1 MTRSVFK
8 ATWLIVFGALVAVGA
23 SAQTL
28 PERMLAAEDARVI
41 SRGDL
46 APILTGL
53 RQTDPRVAVQAVR
66 ALGRFER
73 PALVRLI
80 LPLVTHTRPEV
91 RAEALNALGQA
102 LAAVPTGPD
111 PKNPPPP
118 ELSIVSRALITRL
131 RQEPDPYVRDVAAET
146 LGRLPFRTAAA
157 VREAETALATQLAV
171 VDEHAALRAGREPS
185 TDILHPG
192 SLTGTVKGL
201 ETLIRVHQKL
211 QPVSSST
218 IARLRVTAMFGA
230 HTSDEFLAY
239 LRRVSWLALTAARA
253 ADETLVDRGL
263 QDPDPQVRRL
273 AILALATIE
282 GPVPQ
287 QAALLARAFADP
299 SFMVR
304 FDAVRAY
311 SRARQKTDCAP
322 LVAAVDDGN
331 MHVVLGAIAALGNG
345 CPGGPPPPRLQRDPA
360 EARRAKAGPSA
371 IERLLELVQTLPA
384 DSTEN
389 WHKPAH
395 ALVSL
400 ARGAPDQAIGRLALF
415 AEHPTW
421 QVRMYGARAAAVLG
435 AGAWLDRLAG
445 DGDDNVREAA
455 ITGLLQ
461 VRGHEADGLYIDAL
475 ARTDYQLVRTAA
487 LALEGS
493 SRREH
498 AVPALLAAFSRL
510 TAEHRDTS
518 RDTRVALLTR
528 LRELGSRAHAPA
540 LKSCL
545 ADFDPVIAA
554 ECAATLGVWTGNA
567 AAHTPAPARAR
578 RPVTVDVPPATHVTV
593 TMQRGGTFEVR
604 LFRDEAPA
612 TVARFVRLATRGYY
626 NGLTFHRVLPNF
638 IIQGGS
644 PGANEYA
651 GDGPFMRDELG
662 LRSNR
667 RGTLGI
673 STRGRDTGDAQI
685 FVNLVDNPRLDHN
698 FTVFAEVSA
707 GIAVV
712 DGILEGDVIERVDV
726 LATPSIESRR

>member
-1 MTRSVFK
+1 MTQSVFK
-8 ATWLIVFGALVAVGA
+8 ATWPIVFGTVVAVAA

-28 PERMLAAEDARVI
+28 SERILAAEDARVI
-41 SRGDL
+41 DRADL

-53 RQTDPRVAVQAVR
+53 RETDPRVVAQAVR
-66 ALGRFER
+66 ARFER
-73 PALVRLI
+73 PALVRHI
-80 LPLVTHTRPEV
+80 LPLVTHVRPEV

-111 PKNPPPP
+111 AKTPPPP
-118 ELSIVSRALITRL
+118 ELSIVSRTVITRL
-131 RQEPDPYVRDVAAET
+131 GQESDRYVADVAAET

-157 VREAETALATQLAV
+157 VTEAETALAAQLAG
-171 VDEHAALRAGREPS
+171 VDERVALRAGREPS
-185 TDILHPG
+185 TDIVHPG
-192 SLTGTVKGL
+192 ALTGTAKGL

-218 IARLRVTAMFGA
+218 LARLRVMAMFGSS
-230 HTSDEFLAY
+230 TSDEFLAY

-253 ADETLVDRGL
+253 ADETLVERGL

-273 AILALATIE
+273 AVLALPAIE
-282 GPVPQ
+282 GPAPR
-287 QAALLARAFADP
+287 QAVLLARAFADP

-311 SRARQKTDCAP
+311 SRTRQKIGCTP
-322 LVAAVDDGN
+322 LVAAVDDAN
-331 MHVVLGAIAALGNG
+331 MHVGLAAIDALGSG
-345 CPGGPPPPRLQRDPA
+345 CPPA

-371 IERLLELVQTLPA
+371 VARLLELVEALPA
-384 DSTEN
+384 AGTST

-400 ARGAPDQAIGRLALF
+400 ARVSREQAIGRMASF
-415 AEHPTW
+415 AEHPAW
-421 QVRMYGARAAAVLG
+421 QVRMYAARAAAVLG
-435 AGAWLDRLAG
+435 AEAGSWLDRLAL
-445 DGDDNVREAA
+445 DGDDNVRDVAV
-455 ITGLLQ
+455 TGLPQ
-461 VRGHEADGLYIDAL
+461 VRAHEADSVYIDAL
-475 ARTDYQLVRTAA
+475 ARTDYQLLRTAA

-493 SRREH
+493 PRREQ
-498 AVPALLAAFSRL
+498 AVPALIAAFSRV

-518 RDTRVALLTR
+518 RDARMAILAR
-528 LRELGSRAHAPA
+528 LRELGSRVDAPA

-554 ECAATLGVWTGNA
+554 ECVATLGVWTGNA
-567 AAHTPAPARAR
+567 AAHMPAPARAR
-578 RPVTVDVPPATHVTV
+578 PPVPVDVPAATHVTV

-612 TVARFVRLATRGYY
+612 SVARFVRLASRGYY
-626 NGLTFHRVLPNF
+626 NGLTFHRVAPNF
-638 IIQGGS
+638 VIQGGS

-662 LRSNR
+662 LRSHR

-685 FVNLVDNPRLDHN
+685 FINLVDNPRLDHN

-707 GIAVV
+707 GMAVV
-712 DGILEGDVIERVDV
+712 EGILEGDVIERVDV
-726 LATPSIESRR
+726 LAATATESRR

>member
-1 MTRSVFK
+1 MSRVVFT
-8 ATWLIVFGALVAVGA
+8 AAWLIVLGTFVAAGA

-28 PERMLAAEDARVI
+28 SERILAAEDARVI
-41 SRGDL
+41 DRTDL
-46 APILTGL
+46 SPILTGL
-53 RQTDPRVAVQAVR
+53 RDNDPRVVFQAVR

-73 PALVRLI
+73 PALVRHI
-80 LPLVTHTRPEV
+80 LPLATHVRPEV

-102 LAAVPTGPD
+102 LAAVPSGPD
-111 PKNPPPP
+111 AKAPPPS
-118 ELSIVSRALITRL
+118 ELPIVSAAVITRL
-131 RQEPDPYVRDVAAET
+131 REDPDPYVKDVAAET

-157 VREAETALATQLAV
+157 VKEAETALAAQLTL
-171 VDEHAALRAGREPS
+171 VDERAALRAGREPS
-185 TDILHPG
+185 TDIMHPG
-192 SLTGTVKGL
+192 SLIGTVKGL

-218 IARLRVTAMFGA
+218 IARLRLTAIFGA
-230 HTSDEFLAY
+230 RTSDAFLAA
-239 LRRVSWLALTAARA
+239 LRRMSWLALTAARA
-253 ADETLVDRGL
+253 ADETLVERGL

-273 AILALATIE
+273 AVLALPTIE
-282 GPVPQ
+282 GPAPRQ
-287 QAALLARAFADP
+287 PALLAQAFADP

-311 SRARQKTDCAP
+311 SRTRQKIDCAP
-322 LVAAVDDGN
+322 LVAAIDDAN
-331 MHVVLGAIAALGNG
+331 MHVGLGAVDALGNG
-345 CPGGPPPPRLQRDPA
+345 CPNGREAVARLAALVDALPA
-360 EARRAKAGPSA
+360 EG
-371 IERLLELVQTLPA
+371 TG
-384 DSTEN
+384 T

-400 ARGAPDQAIGRLALF
+400 ARVAPDQAMGRLARF
-415 AEHPTW
+415 AEHPIW
-421 QVRMYGARAAAVLG
+421 QVRMYAARAAAAVG
-435 AGAWLDRLAG
+435 AAAVSWLDRLAS
-445 DGDDNVREAA
+445 DGDDNVRDAV

-461 VRGHEADGLYIDAL
+461 VRAHEADGVYIDAL
-475 ARTDYQLVRTAA
+475 ARRDYQLLRTAA

-493 SRREH
+493 PRHEQD
-498 AVPALLAAFSRL
+498 VPALHGAFSRVS
-510 TAEHRDTS
+510 AERRDTS
-518 RDTRVALLTR
+518 RDTRMALLTR
-528 LRELGSRAHAPA
+528 LRELGSRADAPA
-540 LKSCL
+540 LKTCL

-554 ECAATLGVWTGNA
+554 ECATTLGVWTGNA
-567 AAHTPAPARAR
+567 AAHPPAPARAA
-578 RPVTVDVPPATHVTV
+578 RPVPVAVPPATHVAV
-593 TMQRGGTFEVR
+593 TMQRGGRFEVR

-651 GDGPFMRDELG
+651 GDGPFMRDEIG
-662 LRSNR
+662 LRSNS

-685 FVNLVDNPRLDHN
+685 FINLVDNPRLDHN

-712 DGILEGDVIERVDV
+712 EEILEGDVIERIDV
-726 LATPSIESRR
+726 LPTPPSESGR